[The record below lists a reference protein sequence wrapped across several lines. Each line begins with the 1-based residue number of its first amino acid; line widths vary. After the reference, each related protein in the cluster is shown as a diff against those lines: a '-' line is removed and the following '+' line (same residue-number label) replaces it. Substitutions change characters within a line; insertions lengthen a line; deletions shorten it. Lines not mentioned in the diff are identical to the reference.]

1 MKEFT
6 ENSINYLVWE
16 FGIEFETALTDVG
29 ELNFDKS
36 FLHFYVKKYICVKIT
51 LTVNIE
57 Y

>member
-1 MKEFT
+1 MKAFT
-6 ENSINYLVWE
+6 ANSINYLVWE